1 MDYFEPLKPRS
12 AHNPATAT
20 DEYSAF
26 FYDSTHCAPPI
37 IDTPPPFRVLPRSRT
52 KFESGRKKELSTGK
66 PLADNDPSLND
77 SQYGSCLIIGRSG
90 TGKSSLLKRLV
101 RQMPSSRHLYLV
113 NVRGDETQQ
122 YEELHPGRASRVK
135 QTSID
140 GLKGVLPNSTLIVE
154 DIISMKD
161 REQRA
166 LREVVNYTAH
176 HKRCKV
182 FCVTHTV
189 FKTGV
194 FTFMPLFH
202 YIIFTCSPANAPII
216 KQVLSQ
222 FNPPKDELDANIKL
236 VSEKAHEL
244 RGSLKS
250 YFYFDC
256 TKLLLG
262 WSTNALS
269 RGTCKPLSESP
280 RRNERPRTDPDD
292 SHALDR
298 FFPPSDP
305 QRSAAQGLYELIA
318 RSKACAKHLDRE
330 GLCFVFPKGGSREK
344 VRVSLVDYLRA
355 ALTNSGPP
363 EKDLRLLHRF
373 LSTRCS
379 LPRSVFKNKSF
390 LQC

>member
-1 MDYFEPLKPRS
+1 MEYFEPLKPRS
-12 AHNPATAT
+12 AHHPSAAT

-26 FYDSTHCAPPI
+26 FYDSTHCTPTI
-37 IDTPPPFRVLPRSRT
+37 IETPPAFKILPRSGPKINSSR
-52 KFESGRKKELSTGK
+52 KNELASGS
-66 PLADNDPSLND
+66 PLTDNDPSLSD

-113 NVRGDETQQ
+113 NVRSDEKQQ
-122 YEELHPGRASRVK
+122 YEELHPGRAAKVK
-135 QTSID
+135 QTSIA
-140 GLKGVLPNSTLIVE
+140 GLESVMPNSTLIVE
-154 DIISMKD
+154 DIISMKEK
-161 REQRA
+161 EQRT

-189 FKTGV
+189 YKTGV

-202 YIIFTCSPANAPII
+202 YIIFTCSPANAPIVR
-216 KQVLSQ
+216 QVLSQ
-222 FNPPKDELDANIKL
+222 FNPSKEELDESVRL
-236 VSEKAHEL
+236 VSEKAREL
-244 RGSLKS
+244 RDALKS

-256 TKLLLG
+256 TKLALG
-262 WSTNALS
+262 WSANALS
-269 RGTCKPLSESP
+269 RGTCKPLTDGP
-280 RRNERPRTDPDD
+280 RSNDRSRTDSDN

-298 FFPPSDP
+298 FFPPADP
-305 QRSAAQGLYELIA
+305 ERSAARGLYELIA
-318 RSKACAKHLDRE
+318 RSKACAKHLDKE
-330 GLCFVFPKGGSREK
+330 GLCFVFPKEGSRQK

-379 LPRSVFKNKSF
+379 LPRSVFKNKS
-390 LQC
+390 LLRC